1 MTGLGASPMRFFL
14 VILAAVLL
22 PSAARAEWF
31 ESSSAHFVVYADDSE
46 RDVRKFSEQ
55 LERFHAAMEI
65 VTGLE
70 VQAPSRSNRVT
81 VFVVRSYRQF
91 GRLTGD
97 RNIGGFYSPRAGS
110 SVAFVPRIEVRT
122 GQPDFS
128 MIALLHEYAH
138 HFLLSNSSFPSPRWF
153 GEGGAEF
160 FASTEFDA
168 DGGLGIGMP
177 AQHRGPELLMAH
189 NVRAADL
196 VDSAYTW
203 RPKSNDSFYGKSWL
217 LYHYLVFSPERSGQL
232 RGYLAALAGGKSS
245 LEAAQATFG
254 DLGKLERDLQKY
266 LDQRTMLSMRFRA
279 DQLEIAPITL
289 RRLSAG
295 EGAMM
300 PVRIISKRGVDRE
313 QALELLDD
321 ARKVAARFPGEA
333 PVLAALAEAE
343 YDAGNDAE
351 AIAAADA
358 ALALDPSQVNAY
370 VQKGYALFRRAAE
383 AEAEDKV
390 AAYRAAVEPF
400 VALNKLENDHPLP
413 LIYYFRS
420 FAESGRRPSATAVQ
434 GLERAAELAPF
445 DLYLRLSLATQQLQD
460 GRTEQARANF
470 LPIAYNPHGGPLSE
484 AVRAVVDRLD
494 HGTPPDER
502 ELAQILGSTAAAE
515 PEAGEE

>member
-1 MTGLGASPMRFFL
+1 MRYL
-14 VILAAVLL
+14 LILLAALLL
-22 PSAARAEWF
+22 PSAAQAEWF
-31 ESSSAHFVVYADDSE
+31 EASSAHFVVYADDSE
-46 RDVRKFSEQ
+46 RDVQKFSEQ

-70 VQAPSRSNRVT
+70 VQAPSPSNRVT
-81 VFVVRSYRQF
+81 VFVVRSYQQF
-91 GRLTGD
+91 GRLTGN
-97 RNIGGFYSPRAGS
+97 RYIGGFYSPRAGS
-110 SVAFVPRIEVRT
+110 SAAFVPRIEVRT

-160 FASTEFDA
+160 FASTEFYA

-189 NVRAADL
+189 NVRAEDL
-196 VDSAYTW
+196 VDSAYRW
-203 RPKSNDSFYGKSWL
+203 RPSSNNSFYGKSWL
-217 LYHYLVFSPERSGQL
+217 LYHYLVFNPERRGQL

-254 DLGKLERDLQKY
+254 DLGQLERDLQKY

-279 DQLEIAPITL
+279 DQLEIAPITV

-295 EGAMM
+295 EAAMM

-313 QALELLDD
+313 EALELLDD
-321 ARKVAARFPGEA
+321 AREVAARFPGDA

-383 AEAEDKV
+383 AGAEDKV

-420 FAESGRRPSATAVQ
+420 FAESGRRPSETAVL

-445 DLYLRLSLATQQLQD
+445 DLALRMNLATLQLSE
-460 GRTEQARANF
+460 GRVEQARANL
-470 LPIAYNPHGGPLSE
+470 LPIAYNPHGDAMAEGARIVIE
-484 AVRAVVDRLD
+484 RIDA
-494 HGTPPDER
+494 GTPPDAR
-502 ELAQILGSTAAAE
+502 ELAQIMSSASA
-515 PEAGEE
+515 PEAGTGGDE